1 MPSWY
6 VTIKYNLNQY
16 CFLFVKILCSIERP
30 AKTGYLLFIGKDY
43 CNIFIPCIYYTTLLI
58 HLQEQLDASKT
69 YPSAAVKNI
78 ELIREATERALE
90 TTLAPFGVVKALQS
104 DTSGCDLVF
113 ESISGVVTL

>member
-1 MPSWY
+1 MLNNSNNIIIYLPSWY

-43 CNIFIPCIYYTTLLI
+43 CNIFIPCIDYTMLLI

-78 ELIREATERALE
+78 ELIR
-90 TTLAPFGVVKALQS
+90 GVQLSVL
-104 DTSGCDLVF
+104 LRRR
-113 ESISGVVTL
+113 